1 MKTTHKKTSP
11 SISRG
16 KKFGYTSFSIKKM
29 RSVFKFN
36 RPQQNQE
43 IKSYATIGFT
53 RIEKEEL
60 LKTEAEARRN
70 QGRVYANITP
80 IR

>member
-1 MKTTHKKTSP
+1 MKTTHKKNP
-11 SISRG
+11 SNILRG
-16 KKFGYTSFSIKKM
+16 NKFSHTPFSIKKM
-29 RSVFKFN
+29 RDIFKFN

-53 RIEKEEL
+53 RIEKEEF
-60 LKTEAEARRN
+60 LKTEAETRRN